1 VPDIVF
7 VGRECRRL
15 GEGAAIHNSGA
26 ATGDVVCP
34 RVYRCRFKPERRFR
48 FASGGPE
55 CDEPRQKKHDS

>member
-26 ATGDVVCP
+26 ATGDFVSA
-34 RVYRCRFKPERRFR
+34 RRY
-48 FASGGPE
+48 
-55 CDEPRQKKHDS
+55 